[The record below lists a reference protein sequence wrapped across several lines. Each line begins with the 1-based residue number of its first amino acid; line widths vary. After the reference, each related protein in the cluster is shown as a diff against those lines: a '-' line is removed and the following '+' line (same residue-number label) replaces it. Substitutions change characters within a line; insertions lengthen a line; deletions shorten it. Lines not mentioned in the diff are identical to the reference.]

1 MKPIVSFLH
10 YFTSNKVHIALESLQ
25 MLRKLFEVSKWQ
37 TFLFSY
43 YSIEKEA
50 ELPEAALGFLYPF
63 KATFLSFAMRCHVF
77 FYLVAMLI

>member
-50 ELPEAALGFLYPF
+50 ELPEAALGFFYPF
-63 KATFLSFAMRCHVF
+63 KATFAILCYEMSCV